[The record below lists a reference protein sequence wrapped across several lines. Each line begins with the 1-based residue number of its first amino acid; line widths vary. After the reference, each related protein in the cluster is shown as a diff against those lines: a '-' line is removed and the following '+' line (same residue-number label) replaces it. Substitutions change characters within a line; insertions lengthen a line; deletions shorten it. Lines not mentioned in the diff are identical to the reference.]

1 MRGGGPQ
8 GGRARGLGE
17 GPPVGDWAE
26 RERRRGG
33 RAGAWGA
40 RSSWSRGGG
49 PPWAVGDGGHGA
61 EGHGAR
67 GRGGWGKG
75 PRRGPSVGEGGLGG
89 RLTRGGV
96 RLSRVA
102 GGGRQGDG
110 AVPPH
115 ADLRG
120 RAHPAAGLAAAG
132 VRGAQ
137 GAAALVAHSPRLLL
151 VDGLI
156 VEPQDFLQAQR
167 VLRARGRPGV
177 RRPLAA
183 LRAGRLSHPV
193 GRAALRAPRLL
204 SCRAYSPRTAAAASS
219 PEPRPAGRARRRGDG
234 GGRGGDQ
241 AGYGP

>member
-1 MRGGGPQ
+1 MWGSLCGKGPGPWRGSSSRRLGG
-8 GGRARGLGE
+8 
-17 GPPVGDWAE
+17 

-33 RAGAWGA
+33 RAGAGGGEVLLGPGWG
-40 RSSWSRGGG
+40 SSVGRGRWGPRGGR
-49 PPWAVGDGGHGA
+49 
-61 EGHGAR
+61 AR
-67 GRGGWGKG
+67 GWGRGGWGKG
-75 PRRGPSVGEGGLGG
+75 LRRGPSVGEGGRGG
-89 RLTRGGV
+89 RLTRGGGG

-120 RAHPAAGLAAAG
+120 RAHPAVGLAAAG

-137 GAAALVAHSPRLLL
+137 GAAALVAHGPRLLL

-204 SCRAYSPRTAAAASS
+204 SCRA
-219 PEPRPAGRARRRGDG
+219 
-234 GGRGGDQ
+234 
-241 AGYGP
+241 